1 LGFVFWIPGGDF
13 PGKREETSLERGRR
27 LPWKEGGD
35 FPGKREETSL
45 ESGRGLP

>member
-1 LGFVFWIPGGDF
+1 LFFGSL
-13 PGKREETSLERGRR
+13 EETSLERGRR